1 MGTTHH
7 IVREPVAGGAS
18 VRPRSGV
25 AVAGWVVAGAA
36 AGLGLAY
43 GLAAMHGGTV
53 AGGTTTLTPATA
65 VGVAALCYLAAA
77 ATRTRWVSWLGVPVF
92 SGLAFAGLLGALPWW
107 GLFTLA
113 AVALLVLGV
122 LVGAARV
129 TAVQAAALAGYL
141 GLAVLALQLAP
152 RVGLALAGVVLA
164 AHALW
169 DVRHYRRD
177 VVVSRSLAVFCIG
190 LDVVLGALCVV
201 LAVRG

>member
-7 IVREPVAGGAS
+7 IVQEPVAGGAS
-18 VRPRSGV
+18 ARPRSGV

-107 GLFTLA
+107 GLFALA

-190 LDVVLGALCVV
+190 LDVVLGALCVA